1 MKEQILNYIQKNS
14 VARNLLQN
22 RRNRIIFTAG
32 VIMLLNVCYAIYNG
46 ILGLLYNSLWFFA
59 LYTYYIVLSVMRFA
73 TVYFERKN
81 KSDITLSSEIF
92 VMKFSGFMLIALSMV
107 LLFSVYYSV
116 NNEVAKSNGKIV
128 MISIAAYT
136 FCKVIIAIVNAVKIA
151 KHKSPLL
158 ATIRNITCAD
168 AAASILSL
176 QRSMLVSFKGM
187 SNSDI
192 ILMNTLTGVFICLF
206 VFML

>member
-1 MKEQILNYIQKNS
+1 
-14 VARNLLQN
+14 
-22 RRNRIIFTAG
+22 
-32 VIMLLNVCYAIYNG
+32 
-46 ILGLLYNSLWFFA
+46 
-59 LYTYYIVLSVMRFA
+59 
-73 TVYFERKN
+73 
-81 KSDITLSSEIF
+81 
-92 VMKFSGFMLIALSMV
+92 
-107 LLFSVYYSV
+107 
-116 NNEVAKSNGKIV
+116 

>member
-59 LYTYYIVLSVMRFA
+59 LCTYYIVLSVMRFA

-107 LLFSVYYSV
+107 LLFSVYTALIMRLQSQT
-116 NNEVAKSNGKIV
+116 EK
-128 MISIAAYT
+128 
-136 FCKVIIAIVNAVKIA
+136 
-151 KHKSPLL
+151 LL
-158 ATIRNITCAD
+158 
-168 AAASILSL
+168 
-176 QRSMLVSFKGM
+176 
-187 SNSDI
+187 
-192 ILMNTLTGVFICLF
+192 
-206 VFML
+206 